1 MPSGQAKVK
10 KVEKTYG
17 LRSRLSST
25 FGKNCENDLPGL
37 SRKPH
42 LRLLEVTALGESSTR
57 IKRKTQLSPQG
68 PTVKRT
74 AFSDV
79 TNAIQRLQIPG
90 FSSEIN
96 KLEKAVKSNKKSVQP
111 SKRSSAKNVLRGP
124 RNVSVIPEDTIT
136 EEENATLYMSALEEV
151 PEPVLQTQSQP
162 EVEAKTLQS
171 SPQAKTRANSE
182 PPVSTVVR
190 KPTVSAPKVD
200 TESPLTELTSV
211 VTSLP
216 SPTVSYVTAHSPL
229 PAWQLQSPDQPPQ
242 GVANFDE
249 DTSKDSN
256 AVADYAPYIFCYL
269 RTREPFYQVRP
280 DFLSQH
286 EHLNNDVRSFCV
298 DWMVEV
304 QETLELNHE
313 TLYLGVKNLDL
324 FLSNPKPKS
333 RQYRTPPLPITPGRI
348 RLLACASLLL
358 AAQYD
363 ERMPPP
369 PEDWLQMCDRDYT
382 TAELNT
388 MQQQLFCALNF
399 DLGAPLSYRFLRR
412 YARACSIDIDLL
424 TLARYILESSLLD
437 SQFSPESDSKLA
449 ASALWLALCMKER
462 PTSLEQRY
470 QLWTPTLQH
479 YSGYAVEDLHRIGA
493 RLNAWIR
500 SLPTQYLRTVHSKY
514 SHRVFRKV
522 ALVPPLEEL

>member
-1 MPSGQAKVK
+1 MCF
-10 KVEKTYG
+10 
-17 LRSRLSST
+17 R
-25 FGKNCENDLPGL
+25 
-37 SRKPH
+37 
-42 LRLLEVTALGESSTR
+42 
-57 IKRKTQLSPQG
+57 
-68 PTVKRT
+68 
-74 AFSDV
+74 
-79 TNAIQRLQIPG
+79 
-90 FSSEIN
+90 
-96 KLEKAVKSNKKSVQP
+96 
-111 SKRSSAKNVLRGP
+111 
-124 RNVSVIPEDTIT
+124 
-136 EEENATLYMSALEEV
+136 

-162 EVEAKTLQS
+162 EAEATLV
-171 SPQAKTRANSE
+171 SPQAKTRASSE

-190 KPTVSAPKVD
+190 KPAAVLKVASE
-200 TESPLTELTSV
+200 ESPLTALTNV

-229 PAWQLQSPDQPPQ
+229 PAWQLQSPDQPPP
-242 GVANFDE
+242 GVANFDQE
-249 DTSKDSN
+249 TYNDSN

-286 EHLNNDVRSFCV
+286 ELLTNDVRSGCV
-298 DWMVEV
+298 NWMVEV

-333 RQYRTPPLPITPGRI
+333 AGQYRTPPLPITPNRI
-348 RLLACASLLL
+348 RLVACASLLL

-363 ERMPPP
+363 ERLPPP
-369 PEDWLQMCDRDYT
+369 PEDWLQMCDRGYT

-412 YARACSIDIDLL
+412 YARACGIDMDLL

-437 SQFSPESDSKLA
+437 SQFSSESDSKLA
-449 ASALWLALCMKER
+449 ASALWLAVCMKEG
-462 PTSLEQRY
+462 PAASLEQRF
-470 QLWTPTLQH
+470 QLWTPALQH
-479 YSGYAVEDLHRIGA
+479 YSDLHRIGA

-500 SLPTQYLRTVHSKY
+500 TLPTNADLGTVYSKY
-514 SHRVFRKV
+514 SHRVFRRV
-522 ALVPPLEEL
+522 ALIPPLEDL